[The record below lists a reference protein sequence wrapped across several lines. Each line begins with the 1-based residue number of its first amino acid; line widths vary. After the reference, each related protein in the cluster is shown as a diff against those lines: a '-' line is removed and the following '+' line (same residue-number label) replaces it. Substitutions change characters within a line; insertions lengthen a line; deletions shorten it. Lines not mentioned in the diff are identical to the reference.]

1 MLKSVLYTVKVE
13 LSSKTEELKMVSD
26 GISSKISLLTES
38 YPRYGFDALS
48 MLINT
53 GWDALC
59 ITRLHPDYVSK
70 KFRLNNIKC
79 KWLSIRKGKEVISP
93 KSMGQIVK
101 AVKASLKKSDSTII
115 FLDGLEYLLMWNDMR
130 KVISILKEID
140 SMLENRTAEM
150 LICIDPLTLEQ
161 RDLDVLF
168 SEFPQHSATEVVE
181 ILTTELPQQ
190 IDEALPGTA
199 DRTIGDLLRSGELHA
214 IP

>member
-1 MLKSVLYTVKVE
+1 MLNTVLYTVKAE
-13 LSSKTEELKMVSD
+13 LSPKTEEFGMVSE
-26 GISSKISLLTES
+26 GITSKISLLTES

-59 ITRLHPDYVSK
+59 ITRLHPDYITK
-70 KFRLNNIKC
+70 KFGLNNIKC
-79 KWLSIRKGKEVISP
+79 QWLSTRKGKDIISP
-93 KSMGQIVK
+93 KSMGQLVK
-101 AVKASLKKSDSTII
+101 AVKASLKKSDCTII
-115 FLDGLEYLLMWNDMR
+115 FLDGLEYLLMWNDMS
-130 KVISILKEID
+130 KVISTLREID
-140 SMLENRTAEM
+140 SVLRNKTAEM

-161 RDLDVLF
+161 RDLDRLF

-199 DRTIGDLLRSGELHA
+199 DRTIGDLLRLGELHA